1 MFFFFVSL
9 CIEGVDLNTD
19 PQVLSAADGC
29 LPLHRGSG
37 FKLLCILQEMV
48 INSVSLCIEGVDLN
62 LLILSN
68 PLYFIGLPL
77 HRGSGFK
84 LIFHILLCEHLRLP
98 LHRGSGFKLSSCHTD
113 CSYRPVSLCIEG
125 VDLNFHDRKN
135 LFEKSQS
142 PSA

>member
-1 MFFFFVSL
+1 MVRKKDYRKVSLCIEGVDLNFVNRVHWDIKHVSL

-98 LHRGSGFKLSSCHTD
+98 LHRGSGFKQYS
-113 CSYRPVSLCIEG
+113 G
-125 VDLNFHDRKN
+125 
-135 LFEKSQS
+135 
-142 PSA
+142 

>member
-62 LLILSN
+62 NIVVDLVDLVES
-68 PLYFIGLPL
+68 LPL

-84 LIFHILLCEHLRLP
+84 LICVPNACHFTSLP

>member
-1 MFFFFVSL
+1 MDLNLSPISLSLQCKVSLCIEGVDLNFVNRVHWDIKHVSL

-62 LLILSN
+62 NIVVDLVDLVES
-68 PLYFIGLPL
+68 LPL

-84 LIFHILLCEHLRLP
+84 HF
-98 LHRGSGFKLSSCHTD
+98 
-113 CSYRPVSLCIEG
+113 
-125 VDLNFHDRKN
+125 DRNGTNIKDT
-135 LFEKSQS
+135 S